1 MHKRSAVPYARNMGE
16 GSDSPLYE
24 FSSVYSANGYTRGV
38 PVLWSVKKRPALR
51 VATHSIGPLGNG
63 LENDRR
69 LLMAGNV
76 CRYSCTCNSFRD
88 RSNGRK

>member
-1 MHKRSAVPYARNMGE
+1 MHKRSAVPYERSME
-16 GSDSPLYE
+16 KCPDCFSYE

-38 PVLWSVKKRPALR
+38 PVLWSVKKRPAPR

-69 LLMAGNV
+69 LLMAGNI
-76 CRYSCTCNSFRD
+76 C
-88 RSNGRK
+88 